1 MIQQFTANALGHIYQ
16 MGKRGLCRVCSR
28 PAGSAIHLY
37 DLPTLEGTD
46 DDRESIRQ
54 LTEAAELSAKMR
66 EPGRNISDKAGR
78 MERESPLFFGAGDS
92 PSLFQ

>member
-1 MIQQFTANALGHIYQ
+1 MIQQLTANALGHIYQ

-37 DLPTLEGTD
+37 DLPTMDGSD

-54 LTEAAELSAKMR
+54 LTEAFELTARMQ
-66 EPGRNISDKAGR
+66 EPGRNISEKAGS
-78 MERESPLFFGAGDS
+78 MERESPLFFGTGDN
-92 PSLFQ
+92 PGLF